1 MCRSSSAVVDLV
13 RCKVSAQELVA
24 KIVTWLAS
32 SHWRHTQQHTLRRC
46 VLRLCVCSPSQ
57 EELQDFLLSSAI
69 DPLLN
74 STAVPT
80 ERCRTRYGEAITYDN
95 FTTFSSTKK
104 VDLLHKHLKK
114 TRPCQLIIHL
124 GMDQREPATGDGKQ
138 NQVDDG
144 ERIAGEDRDIIR
156 SKSVDNTSPPPF
168 PLAAKRLLAIQA
180 DDWGTPEHKQDVQ
193 TCADWL
199 LEAVRYAHSHH
210 SAKKDVRRL
219 LGCASFTLCLTW
231 AEAFRPLVDGCVA
244 AMQELGEKLSE
255 YFQHHNLAHVLGEYN
270 PPLAEVDVATT
281 SSLRQDRFVPLPA
294 LEPLTQARV
303 DRASSFPAARL
314 LARRNKELTCIHI
327 LRLVALALN
336 ESFLKTVN
344 AAADGLLCEPVFSAS
359 IKGFPRMA
367 AKMSS
372 RDDHLNA
379 AYPRPAMNVDIVR
392 CLGVFDTA
400 DDMRSGLEAFAR
412 AFGGKFV
419 KLKNGMAWGEEVARS
434 RFHLRLVLATV
445 RFQHPQLA
453 TIGQLR
459 NDPRVRELWDG
470 YLDVQSQPVASSVSR
485 LQWKQQVLEARR
497 WLETLKPDT
506 PISMACEIQC
516 LLRKYRDIR
525 MQMHE
530 PYRLV
535 RAASD
540 KIIFDDF
547 EKYTRSAE
555 RQSVFERDGATPLLK
570 ACRDGHDA
578 WLRQYCHD
586 EGVVAPCV
594 RLGTDGD
601 NKRAA
606 FEGGEEVPW
615 AMTDDSVR
623 LHAAAVAAAYVR
635 SACVDVL
642 LRALRA
648 RSVKKVEMDIHDTA
662 PIQILSTPP
671 PDCASPLICACEGVS
686 SRGGFELDEPR
697 AIVVQKLIQA
707 KADCNQRSSQVGG
720 ATPLFVAAQANHVSV
735 LKQLLLAKADTN
747 LSRTDDGSTPLHVA
761 AQKNCTES
769 ILLLIDAKATL
780 EAPRSDTSD
789 TPLLAAVHN
798 AHMEAT
804 EILLKAKANPNVT
817 RQIDGSC
824 PVFIAAVSNTFDV
837 LQLLVAAKANPNA
850 LVDGCTALW
859 MAARRGNCESVKVLL
874 DFDADP
880 NVRRP
885 SDGIPPLTM
894 AALCNSSAC
903 VELLLQAK
911 ASVANACGIDGT
923 TALFY
928 AAQNNGTTCLALLL
942 DAKSNPN
949 VPISSGATPLLVA
962 VQKGFSECM
971 VLLLSAKAD
980 SNIAERSVGLTP
992 LIMAVLGGNYEM
1004 VDTLLEAKADVN
1016 SQRSDSGATALLSA
1030 VQVRHTPIIDRLLHA
1045 KANPELPTSNGVA
1058 PLWLASELNF
1068 SSAAT
1073 ALISGKADVNTATPD
1088 DGTSALWMSA
1098 QHGHVD
1104 TLQLLVQAK
1113 ASVNA
1118 QRFSD
1123 CSTPL
1128 WIAAQNDNAQCVKCL
1143 LMHKASPNVPNG
1155 TPDGRS
1161 PTSVAATRGS
1171 VECLS
1176 TLLDAKADLESPSFL
1191 KATAVYYASLEGQ
1204 RACLQL
1210 LLHANARL
1218 DCRRADDGST
1228 CLQAAARGGHSAC
1241 VTTLLQAKVDVNETS
1256 PITGSTAL
1264 FEAAQAGAVECARV
1278 LLVAKANLNISNRYG
1293 TAAAVAADF
1302 GRDGCLALL
1311 LEAGAEMPTHIVQ
1324 VESAP
1329 LQVVSPTHAGHTLT
1343 KASTDTLSGYAGG
1356 FSCDICGCA
1365 STGCVYHCGICG
1377 WDAHP
1382 RCIGI

>member
-1 MCRSSSAVVDLV
+1 MDHS
-13 RCKVSAQELVA
+13 
-24 KIVTWLAS
+24 
-32 SHWRHTQQHTLRRC
+32 
-46 VLRLCVCSPSQ
+46 
-57 EELQDFLLSSAI
+57 
-69 DPLLN
+69 
-74 STAVPT
+74 VPA
-80 ERCRTRYGEAITYDN
+80 G
-95 FTTFSSTKK
+95 
-104 VDLLHKHLKK
+104 
-114 TRPCQLIIHL
+114 
-124 GMDQREPATGDGKQ
+124 GDGKQ
-138 NQVDDG
+138 KQLDG
-144 ERIAGEDRDIIR
+144 REDFVGEDCGTH
-156 SKSVDNTSPPPF
+156 SKSVEKTPPPF
-168 PLAAKRLLAIQA
+168 PLAAKRLQAIQS
-180 DDWGTPEHKQDVQ
+180 DDWGIPEHKQDVQ
-193 TCADWL
+193 TCAKWL
-199 LEAVRYAHSHH
+199 LEAVRFAHSHH
-210 SAKKDVRRL
+210 STKKNVRRL

-255 YFQHHNLAHVLGEYN
+255 FFQRHNLAQVLGEYN
-270 PPLAEVDVATT
+270 PPLAKDVSTP
-281 SSLRQDRFVPLPA
+281 LRQDSFVPLPG
-294 LEPLTQARV
+294 LEPLSHAQIE
-303 DRASSFPAARL
+303 ASSSIPAAQLIAQRD
-314 LARRNKELTCIHI
+314 KELTCIHI

-379 AYPRPAMNVDIVR
+379 AYPRPAMNIDIVR
-392 CLGVFDTA
+392 CLGVFETA
-400 DDMRSGLEAFAR
+400 DEMRSGLAAFAR
-412 AFGGKFV
+412 AFGGKFL
-419 KLKNGMAWGEEVARS
+419 KLKNGMAWNEDVARS
-434 RFHLRLVLATV
+434 RFHLRLILATV
-445 RFQHPQLA
+445 TFQHPQLA

-459 NDPRVRELWDG
+459 NDPRIQELWDG
-470 YLDVQSQPVASSVSR
+470 YLDVQSQPIASSVSR
-485 LQWKQQVLEARR
+485 LQWKKQISKARR

-516 LLRKYRDIR
+516 LLRNYRDIR

-540 KIIFDDF
+540 KILFDDF
-547 EKYTRSAE
+547 EKYTKFAE
-555 RQSVFERDGATPLLK
+555 RQSAFERDGATQLLR
-570 ACRDGHDA
+570 ACRDGHHA

-586 EGVVAPCV
+586 EGGVAPSE
-594 RLGTDGD
+594 RLDSASD
-601 NKRAA
+601 DQIAL
-606 FEGGEEVPW
+606 ESEDLPW
-615 AMTDDSVR
+615 TMTDDSVR
-623 LHAAAVAAAYVR
+623 LRAVAVAAAYVHP
-635 SACVDVL
+635 ACVDVL
-642 LRALRA
+642 LRALRTT
-648 RSVKKVEMDIHDTA
+648 SLEEVEMDIHEEKVVL
-662 PIQILSTPP
+662 ILSTPP
-671 PDCASPLICACEGVS
+671 PDCANPLICACQGAS

-697 AIVVQKLIQA
+697 ATIVKRLLQA
-707 KADCNQRSSQVGG
+707 RADSNQRSNQIEG
-720 ATPLFVAAQANHVSV
+720 ATPLFFAAQANHVSV
-735 LKQLLLAKADTN
+735 LKQLLLVKADMN

-769 ILLLIDAKATL
+769 LLLLIDAKATL
-780 EAPRSDTSD
+780 EVSRSDTSD

-798 AHMEAT
+798 DCIEST

-824 PVFIAAVSNTFDV
+824 PVFIAAVSNTFGV

-859 MAARRGNCESVKVLL
+859 MAARRGNCESVQVLL

-880 NVRRP
+880 NLRRP
-885 SDGIPPLTM
+885 SDGTPPLTM
-894 AALCNSSAC
+894 AALGNSSAS
-903 VELLLQAK
+903 VELLLKAK
-911 ASVANACGIDGT
+911 ASATKAFGHDGT

-928 AAQNNGTTCLALLL
+928 AAQNNGTACLALLL

-949 VPISSGATPLLVA
+949 VPISSGATALLVA
-962 VQKGFSECM
+962 VQKGFQEC
-971 VLLLSAKAD
+971 VALLLSAKAD

-992 LIMAVLGGNYEM
+992 LIMAVLSRNYEM
-1004 VDTLLEAKADVN
+1004 VDTLLEAKAEVD
-1016 SQRSDSGATALLSA
+1016 SQRSDSGATALFSA
-1030 VQVRHTPIIDRLLHA
+1030 VQICHDSIVNRLLHA
-1045 KANPELPTSNGVA
+1045 KASTELPTSNGVA
-1058 PLWLASELNF
+1058 PLWLAAELNH
-1068 SSAAT
+1068 SSAAA
-1073 ALISGKADVNTATPD
+1073 ALIGVKADVNTVTPD

-1098 QHGHVD
+1098 QHGHMD

-1113 ASVNA
+1113 ASVNV

-1128 WIAAQNDNAQCVKCL
+1128 WIAAQNGNAQCVQCL

-1161 PTSVAATRGS
+1161 PMSVAATRGS
-1171 VECLS
+1171 IECLS
-1176 TLLDAKADLESPSFL
+1176 TLLSANADLEAPSFL
-1191 KATAVYYASLEGQ
+1191 KTTAIYYASLQGQ
-1204 RACLQL
+1204 HECLQL
-1210 LLHANARL
+1210 LLHAKARL
-1218 DCRRADDGST
+1218 DCRRADDGSS

-1241 VTTLLQAKVDVNETS
+1241 VTTLLQAKVGVDEPS

-1264 FEAAQAGAVECARV
+1264 FEAAQAGAVDCIRL

-1293 TAAAVAADF
+1293 TPAAVAADF
-1302 GRDGCLALL
+1302 GREGCLTLL
-1311 LEAGAEMPTHIVQ
+1311 LQAGAEMPSHVVE

-1329 LQVVSPTHAGHTLT
+1329 LQVVSPVHAGHTLI

-1356 FSCDICGCA
+1356 FSCDVCGCA